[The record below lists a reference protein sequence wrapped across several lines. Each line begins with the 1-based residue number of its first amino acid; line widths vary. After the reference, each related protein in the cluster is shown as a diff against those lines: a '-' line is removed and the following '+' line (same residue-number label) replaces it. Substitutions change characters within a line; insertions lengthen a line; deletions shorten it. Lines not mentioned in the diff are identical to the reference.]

1 MLSLVYHWGDA
12 TSRIEMIRRE
22 DKPDEEKRW
31 LEEDFWNV
39 VRYCSN
45 DVHCRRFQVLDFFG
59 EKFDPAK
66 CHDLC
71 NNCRDKTPTVS
82 EDHTEDA
89 IKTITLFENLLQ
101 TGNMVSRRQ
110 MATAMRGGKLKAM
123 VEKGFTHVEG
133 YGLLKHLDVQVA
145 ERLVDEMFYRGVLTT
160 IQQKTAGDWS
170 SPYLKASGTLSLT
183 RRRHAQ
189 TLDS

>member
-1 MLSLVYHWGDA
+1 MLHTSEVLIFELVYHWGDA

-31 LEEDFWNV
+31 IEEDFWNV

-59 EKFDPAK
+59 EKFDPVL
-66 CHDLC
+66 CRDLC

-89 IKTITLFENLLQ
+89 IRTIALFEKLSQ
-101 TGNMVSRRQ
+101 TGNTVSRGQ
-110 MATAMRGGKLKAM
+110 MATAMRGGKPKAM
-123 VEKGFTHVEG
+123 VDKGFTTIEG
-133 YGLLKHLDVQVA
+133 YGSLKHLDAQMA
-145 ERLVDEMFYRGVLTT
+145 ERLVNEMFYRGVLTT
-160 IQQKTAGDWS
+160 IQLKTTGDWS
-170 SPYLKASGTLSLT
+170 SPYLKAGGSRSLT
-183 RRRHAQ
+183 
-189 TLDS
+189 